1 MEDSEII
8 ELYFNRDEAAVTQT
22 SAKYGRVLRRDC
34 LSCAAQPGGLGGVRQ

>member
-8 ELYFNRDEAAVTQT
+8 ADQCKIRA
-22 SAKYGRVLRRDC
+22 VLRRDC